1 MQTTDKDGFTSV
13 SSGHLD
19 AVKYDSMARQMTVR
33 FQNGYHYAVHD
44 VSPEDYDAF
53 MASNS
58 QGEHYH
64 RVLKSQF
71 QIERIK

>member
-1 MQTTDKDGFTSV
+1 MQTTNKDGFTSV

-53 MASNS
+53 ISAPS
-58 QGEHYH
+58 QGAHYH
-64 RVLKSQF
+64 QVLKSNF
-71 QIERIK
+71 RIERVK